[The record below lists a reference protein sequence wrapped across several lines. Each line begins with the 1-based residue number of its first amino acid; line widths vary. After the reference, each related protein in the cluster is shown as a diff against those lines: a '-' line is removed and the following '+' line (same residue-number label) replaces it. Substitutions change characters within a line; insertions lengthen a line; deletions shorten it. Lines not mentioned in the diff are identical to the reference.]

1 MVYDFLR
8 WCCSTGSSRNW
19 RLGGNCNGKMDSRS
33 WCWCF
38 ICPGPALH
46 VGNFSSQ
53 RSRSCCLVSSSSP
66 LNYAFL
72 NLNLSSCYQLFIT
85 IGIFTADCINYGTES
100 RNDTGSY
107 RIPMGVGWIWA
118 TILGVGIIFLPESPR
133 HDFNH
138 NNPARG
144 RTTMSKFYG
153 LPEDHV
159 IINTECREI
168 EQVMKLTAGDHPWY
182 EAITGPR
189 MLYRVALAMTL
200 QMLQQLSGAVRFYF
214 HHKVAF

>member
-1 MVYDFLR
+1 
-8 WCCSTGSSRNW
+8 
-19 RLGGNCNGKMDSRS
+19 
-33 WCWCF
+33 
-38 ICPGPALH
+38 
-46 VGNFSSQ
+46 
-53 RSRSCCLVSSSSP
+53 
-66 LNYAFL
+66 
-72 NLNLSSCYQLFIT
+72 
-85 IGIFTADCINYGTES
+85 
-100 RNDTGSY
+100 
-107 RIPMGVGWIWA
+107 MGVGWIWA

-159 IINTECREI
+159 IINSECREI

-214 HHKVAF
+214 HHKVVF